1 MAALEPPVR
10 RRRARSLRDEAYR
23 PGANSPAPPPLQGS
37 AVAAWLRGGGER
49 RELGPC
55 VWDRVGRLD
64 GFLWRVPFA
73 GMGRQERHDVIGG
86 EE

>member
-49 RELGPC
+49 RELEARVSGTEWDASMVFC
-55 VWDRVGRLD
+55 GACRLRVWAGRKD
-64 GFLWRVPFA
+64 
-73 GMGRQERHDVIGG
+73 MTS
-86 EE
+86 